1 MPAMG
6 VPSQSRRLSE
16 GGLVDRTRSL
26 GFTFEGEAYTGHP
39 GDTLASALLANGV
52 TLVGRSFKYHRPRG
66 VLTAGSEEPNALVEL
81 RPGARLEPNTRATVV
96 ELYDGLAAKSQ
107 NRWPSLAFDV
117 LAVNQLFAPI
127 FGAGFY
133 YKTFM
138 WPSALWEKLYEPAI
152 RRAAG
157 LGRASRLPDP
167 DAYEK
172 AFAFCDVLVI
182 GSGPTGLI
190 AALTA
195 ARSGARVILAD
206 EDFQLGGRLLCETD
220 VIDGKPAATWA
231 QEKVAELSS
240 LENVR
245 LMPRTTVFGVY
256 DQGTYGAVERVND
269 HVPAPPPFAPR
280 QRGWRIVAKRS
291 VLAAGAIERPLAF
304 ANNDRPGVML
314 AGAVRTYV
322 SRFGVAPGT
331 RAVVFTAGDDGWRTV
346 EALMRAGVDVAAV
359 VDPREE
365 TPPLQSD
372 PPRAVLRGSVVTR
385 ALGGH
390 RVEAVEV
397 RDKSGR
403 LATIDCDLVAVSNG
417 WNPALNLTCHHGAKP
432 VWSEEI
438 SAFVPQSLPPGMAV
452 GGAAAGRFT
461 LKEALA
467 DGMRLGAAAAQ
478 EAGFAHTPP
487 REAPAVAAEER
498 SAVSPLWHV
507 QGGKGKAFVDF
518 QNDVTTADIALAHR
532 EGYAAVEHMKRY
544 TTLGMATDQ
553 GKTANVTALA
563 VMAELS
569 GRTIPEVGT
578 TVFRPPYTPVSFG
591 AMAGH
596 SRGKDFRP
604 TRLPPTHDWAVQNG
618 GVFAET
624 GLWLRAQYFRRPGEM
639 DWQVSVAREAVTV
652 RSAVGVCDVST
663 LGKIDIQG
671 RDAGAFL
678 DRIYANTLSTLA
690 VGKVRYG
697 VMLRE
702 DGFVMDDGTVAR
714 LGPEHFV
721 ITTTTANAPKVLAH
735 LDFCRQVLWPEL
747 DVAIV
752 PVTEQWAQLAVA
764 GPRARDVLQKVV
776 DRPRDISN
784 EALPYMA
791 CTEVT
796 IGGAA
801 GRLFRVSFSGELAYE
816 IAVAAELG
824 DALVRA
830 LMEAGADFG
839 IAPYGTEAL
848 NVLRIEKGHASGPEI
863 DGRTTLRDLGLAK
876 LAARKKDSIGRVM
889 AARPALVD
897 ADRPTLVGLQPLDP
911 AHKLLAGAHLVTTGA
926 PATAEHAAGHVTS
939 VAFSPTLG
947 HDVAL
952 AFLRR
957 GPNRIG
963 ETVRV
968 VDLLR
973 GSDVACRV
981 ADPVFID
988 PKGERLRG

>member
-1 MPAMG
+1 MSAMRMS
-6 VPSQSRRLSE
+6 PQARRLRD
-16 GGLVDRTRSL
+16 GGLVDRTRSVSFSFD
-26 GFTFEGEAYTGHP
+26 GAPYVGHP

-66 VLTAGSEEPNALVEL
+66 ILTAGSEEPNALVEL
-81 RPGARLEPNTRATVV
+81 RAGARLEPNTRATMV
-96 ELYDGLAAKSQ
+96 ELFDGLAARSQ
-107 NRWPSLAFDV
+107 NRWPSLAFDA
-117 LAVNQLFAPI
+117 LAINQLFAPI

-138 WPSALWEKLYEPAI
+138 WPSAFWEWLYEPAI

-157 LGRASRLPDP
+157 LGSASRLPDP

-182 GSGPTGLI
+182 GAGPTGLM

-206 EDFQLGGRLLCETD
+206 EDFQLGGRLLSEAD
-220 VIDGKPAATWA
+220 VIAGKPAAVWA
-231 QEKVAELSS
+231 QEMVAALGS
-240 LENVR
+240 LDNVR

-269 HVPAPPPFAPR
+269 HVAAPPPFEPR
-280 QRGWRIVAKRS
+280 QRLWHIMAKRA
-291 VLAAGAIERPLAF
+291 VLAAGAIERPIAF
-304 ANNDRPGVML
+304 PDNDRPGVML

-322 SRFGVAPGT
+322 ARFGVAPGA

-346 EALMRAGVDVAAV
+346 QTLMGAGVDVAAV

-365 TPPLQSD
+365 TPPLRSD
-372 PPRAVLRGSVVTR
+372 PPRAVLRGSIVTR

-397 RDKSGR
+397 LDRKGHQ
-403 LATIDCDLVAVSNG
+403 ATIDCDFVAVSNG
-417 WNPALNLTCHHGAKP
+417 WNPALNLTCHLGAKP
-432 VWSEEI
+432 AWNGEI
-438 SAFVPQSLPPGMAV
+438 SAFVPQATPPGMAV

-461 LKEALA
+461 LAEALA
-467 DGMRLGAAAAQ
+467 DGVRLGAAAA
-478 EAGFAHTPP
+478 EAAGFSALSSLSP
-487 REAPAVAAEER
+487 PAVGTDEHAG
-498 SAVSPLWHV
+498 VSPVWQVKGLR
-507 QGGKGKAFVDF
+507 GKTFVDF
-518 QNDVTTADIALAHR
+518 QNDVTTSDVALAHR
-532 EGYAAVEHMKRY
+532 EGYAAVEHLKRY

-563 VMAELS
+563 VMAELT
-569 GRTIPEVGT
+569 GRSIPEVGT
-578 TVFRPPYTPVSFG
+578 TVFRLPYTPVSFG
-591 AMAGH
+591 AFVGH

-604 TRLPPTHDWAVQNG
+604 ARPPPTHDWAVQNG
-618 GVFAET
+618 AVFAEN
-624 GLWLRAQYFRRPGEM
+624 GLWLRAQYYRRPGET
-639 DWQVSVAREAVTV
+639 DWQTSVSREAMTV

-671 RDAGAFL
+671 PDAAAFL
-678 DRIYANTLSTLA
+678 DRVYANTLSTLA

-721 ITTTTANAPKVLAH
+721 TTTTTGNAAKVLEH
-735 LDFCRQVLWPEL
+735 LDFCRQVLWPAL
-747 DVAIV
+747 DVSIV
-752 PVTEQWAQLAVA
+752 PVTEQWAQLSVA
-764 GPRARDVLQKVV
+764 GPRARAILQKVV
-776 DRPRDISN
+776 DRPDDISN
-784 EALPYMA
+784 EALPYMG

-796 IGGAA
+796 VGGASC
-801 GRLFRVSFSGELAYE
+801 RLFRVSFSGELAYE
-816 IAVAAELG
+816 IAVAADLG
-824 DALVRA
+824 DALMRA
-830 LMEAGADFG
+830 LMQAGAELG

-863 DGRTTLRDLGLAK
+863 DGRTTLGDLGLAK
-876 LAARKKDSIGRVM
+876 LGARKKDSIGRVM

-897 ADRPTLVGLQPLDP
+897 PDRPTLIGLQAVDR
-911 AHKLLAGAHLVTTGA
+911 AEKLSAGAHLIAPGR
-926 PATAEHAAGHVTS
+926 PATAAYEEGHVTS
-939 VAFSPTLG
+939 VAYSPTLG
-947 HDVAL
+947 CDIAL

-957 GPNRIG
+957 GPERIG
-963 ETVRV
+963 ETIRA

-973 GSDVACRV
+973 GSDIECRV
-981 ADPVFID
+981 VEPVFID

>member
-1 MPAMG
+1 MPANNA
-6 VPSQSRRLSE
+6 PPEPQRLRD
-16 GGLVDRTRSL
+16 GGLVDRTRTL
-26 GFTFEGEAYTGHP
+26 RFTFDGAPYVGHP

-52 TLVGRSFKYHRPRG
+52 ALVGRSFKYHRPRG
-66 VLTAGSEEPNALVEL
+66 ILTAGSEEPNALVEL
-81 RPGARLEPNTRATVV
+81 RSGARLEPNTRATVV

-107 NRWPSLAFDV
+107 NRWPSLAFDA
-117 LAVNQLFAPI
+117 LAVNQLFAPM

-138 WPSALWEKLYEPAI
+138 WPPSFWEWLYEPAI

-172 AFAFCDVLVI
+172 AFAHCDVLVI
-182 GSGPTGLI
+182 GSGPTGLM

-195 ARSGARVILAD
+195 ARSGARVILAE
-206 EDFQLGGRLLCETD
+206 EDFALGGRLLSEAD
-220 VIDGKPAATWA
+220 VIDGKPAAAWV
-231 QEKVAELSS
+231 QEKVAELCSFA
-240 LENVR
+240 NVR

-269 HVPAPPPFAPR
+269 HVAAPPPFEPR
-280 QRGWRIVAKRS
+280 QRGWRIVAKKA

-304 ANNDRPGVML
+304 SDNDRPGVML

-322 SRFGVAPGT
+322 TRFGVAPGR
-331 RAVVFTAGDDGWRTV
+331 RAVVFTACDDGWRTA
-346 EALMRAGVDVAAV
+346 EALAAAGVEVAAV
-359 VDPREE
+359 VDARA
-365 TPPLQSD
+365 D
-372 PPRAVLRGSVVTR
+372 PAVAKGVHPFPVFRGSVVER
-385 ALGGH
+385 ALGGQ
-390 RVEAVEV
+390 RLEVAEV
-397 RDKSGR
+397 RDFTGER
-403 LATIDCDLVAVSNG
+403 VRITCDLLAVSNG
-417 WNPALNLTCHHGAKP
+417 WNPALNLTCHLGAKP

-438 SAFVPQSLPPGMAV
+438 SAFVPKPLPPGMTV
-452 GGAAAGRFT
+452 GGAAGGRFA
-461 LKEALA
+461 LREALA
-467 DGMRLGAAAAQ
+467 DGVRVGAAAAQ
-478 EAGFAHTPP
+478 DAGFSVSSPLSP
-487 REAPAVAAEER
+487 PAVEGDER
-498 SAVSPLWHV
+498 TDVSPIWHV
-507 QGGKGKAFVDF
+507 KGGKGKAFVDF
-518 QNDVTTADIALAHR
+518 QNDVTTSDIALAHR
-532 EGYAAVEHMKRY
+532 EGYAAVEHLKRY

-563 VMAELS
+563 VMAELT

-591 AMAGH
+591 AFAGH

-604 TRLPPTHDWAVQNG
+604 TRLPPTHDWALGNG

-624 GLWLRAQYFRRPGEM
+624 GLWLRAQYYRRPGET
-639 DWQVSVAREAVTV
+639 DWQGSVSREALTV

-663 LGKIDIQG
+663 LGKIDLSG
-671 RDAGAFL
+671 PDAAKFL
-678 DRIYANTLSTLA
+678 DRVYANTLSTLPL
-690 VGKVRYG
+690 GKVRYG

-714 LGPEHFV
+714 LGPQHFV
-721 ITTTTANAPKVLAH
+721 ITTTTANAAKVLEH

-747 DVAIV
+747 DLSIV
-752 PVTEQWAQLAVA
+752 PVTEEWAQLSIA
-764 GPRARDVLQKVV
+764 GPCARDVLQKVV
-776 DRPRDISN
+776 DRASDIAN

-796 IGGAA
+796 VGGVP

-816 IAVAAELG
+816 IALPASYG
-824 DALVRA
+824 DALMRA
-830 LMEAGADFG
+830 LMEAGAEFG

-848 NVLRIEKGHASGPEI
+848 NVLRIEKGHASGPEL

-876 LAARKKDSIGRVM
+876 LAARTKDFIGRVM
-889 AARPALVD
+889 AERPALVD
-897 ADRPTLVGLQPLDP
+897 PERPVLVGLLPLDS
-911 AHKLLAGAHLVTTGA
+911 AAKLLAGAHLIAPGH

-939 VAFSPTLG
+939 VAHSPTLG

-952 AFLRR
+952 AFLQR
-957 GPNRIG
+957 GRERLGATI
-963 ETVRV
+963 RA
-968 VDLLR
+968 VDHLR
-973 GSDVACRV
+973 DSDVACRV
-981 ADPVFID
+981 VDPVFID